1 MSKGQASQRPHEKAG
16 GEHTERREER
26 GHAVACGKKQMSDD
40 SGEVAVHAEV
50 VPLHHV
56 AGESREDDGLLCSGR
71 STRHWRRSPVA
82 MNYNRRPLTSPPC
95 LRLQLC
101 DGWLR
106 SGDQAYMD

>member
-40 SGEVAVHAEV
+40 SSKVAVHAEV

-56 AGESREDDGLLCSGR
+56 ADESREDDGLLCPGR

-95 LRLQLC
+95 LRLQLSAPSLPTA
-101 DGWLR
+101 D
-106 SGDQAYMD
+106 